1 VRDRSHRYYS
11 ALFVISSFLTPLM
24 LGVVAGGALLGAAA
38 PLEAGFYAGFVRP
51 WANLF
56 CFSVGVFTCVLFA
69 FLAAVYLI
77 GETRDPAMRGIFTRR
92 AMIANA
98 LAILIGVTVFVTAE
112 IDGLALARLFAAR
125 VVSVGSMISATVIL
139 LPLWIAIRKNRVQM
153 ARVLV
158 AVQVGLVLIGWFRLQ
173 FPVII
178 NSQIHPW
185 TIYSAAAPEPTL
197 RYLLY
202 ALVIGSVIIFP
213 ALIYL
218 LKIFKLSETER
229 A

>member
-1 VRDRSHRYYS
+1 
-11 ALFVISSFLTPLM
+11 M
-24 LGVVAGGALLGAAA
+24 LGVVAGGALLGATA

-77 GETRDPAMRGIFTRR
+77 GETRDPAMRGIFTSR